1 MAIKLD
7 DLDKAVAE
15 ILETYKDD
23 LVMDFNAAASLA
35 GKTAVQE
42 LRRTSPRKTGAY
54 AKSWTYKSTL
64 YPATGFATTTVY
76 ARAPHYR
83 LTHLLENG
91 HAKVNGGRVEGIPHI
106 KPAEQNAIKKFE
118 QLVTEAVKKNG

>member
-91 HAKVNGGRVEGIPHI
+91 HAKRGGGRVSGRTHI
-106 KPAEQNAIKKFE
+106 APVETEIITEYERAIQE
-118 QLVTEAVKKNG
+118 VATR